1 MAAYQYPNPTY
12 EGTEVKRGISDRG
25 TYGAPTRPWKE
36 WSDWERKKFYD
47 EHGFW
52 PEQASFD
59 PLSLGGAPARLQ
71 AQMEGVGEG
80 EFYDPALRTLEGIER
95 PPTAI
100 QGSLVSATPTATA
113 PDPSAVTPAAEPSQ
127 IPTIPSATG
136 GLSGAAQGR
145 LQALQN
151 KWGGYMDAHAFA
163 TGATSRRKSFDSG
176 IGSVFGTAKD
186 DQFKEIESGNYN
198 LTYHKN
204 PATGVWKLIAS
215 SPKWQEKDP
224 VTKVDKQGRLRYVTG
239 PNKGAYVFP
248 NEIIDPKTERD
259 PNNRLRYMGGV
270 RHGQLVFD
278 PGETGKG
285 IAKEYEPHEKVQL
298 FQFGEGLFSEMAQ
311 ARQYGLDSPE
321 YIEAKR
327 RYDLFTDQPGTE
339 ANVQRFRQINQLEA
353 ETERAAQDYGA
364 GSPQH
369 IAAQTN
375 EKQFA
380 DLIAASD
387 KQYQPK
393 VTEFMRTSPDGTVE
407 KFPGFIQWV
416 PDNGDVKPIFKDM
429 DGNVLTDV
437 VQAPTTATTPAFL
450 QKWQMHERLKR
461 NAGWEPSPGELSSE
475 FEKFMMNEQVVT
487 QQGYGLADVRTLNN
501 QIIATKTSTVTIG
514 RILDQLAN
522 KNVTTG
528 LVGNIFQGW
537 EGVKDQALQLAI
549 TTVGTAWR
557 SKGDNKY
564 AIRVDERSLLDASI
578 YKWNRGDL
586 AAGLQPN
593 IVYLAYS
600 LARALDPSGR
610 LSDFDVQVQI
620 ENITAGGN
628 SKSKMASA
636 LKNIHNRLVE
646 KMRFHYEGARNIQN
660 MQLYNP
666 DTGAIEALPN
676 SFEEFLKQQNMVG
689 RLMEFTINATG
700 KRAIG
705 YQVPVYD
712 DKGELI
718 GFEFEP
724 IAQWEP
730 MG

>member
-1 MAAYQYPNPTY
+1 MTP
-12 EGTEVKRGISDRG
+12 EER
-25 TYGAPTRPWKE
+25 E
-36 WSDWERKKFYD
+36 DWERRLAIMRGQQLASSGPLAD
-47 EHGFW
+47 PILGRTEGSILQSHGL
-52 PEQASFD
+52 P
-59 PLSLGGAPARLQ
+59 PNLGLINQDRDRVVLD
-71 AQMEGVGEG
+71 
-80 EFYDPALRTLEGIER
+80 YLESKR
-95 PPTAI
+95 PPTETTVAGGELDPNRI
-100 QGSLVSATPTATA
+100 YELALKGATTPSV
-113 PDPSAVTPAAEPSQ
+113 DPSAVTPAADPSA
-127 IPTIPSATG
+127 IPSIPSATG

-176 IGSVFGTAKD
+176 IGSVFGTAKA
-186 DQFKEIESGNYN
+186 DQFKEIESGTWKY
-198 LTYHKN
+198 TYHKN
-204 PATGVWKLIAS
+204 PQTGEWTVIAAAPRWE
-215 SPKWQEKDP
+215 PKSWSTTKDINGRP
-224 VTKVDKQGRLRYVTG
+224 IFAEGPYMGRLVSEVSGLPQT
-239 PNKGAYVFP
+239 
-248 NEIIDPKTERD
+248 
-259 PNNRLRYMGGV
+259 
-270 RHGQLVFD
+270 
-278 PGETGKG
+278 
-285 IAKEYEPHEKVQL
+285 AKEYKPEKEVSL
-298 FQFGEGLFSEMAQ
+298 FKFGEGLFSEMVQ
-311 ARQYGLDSPE
+311 ARTLGLDSPE

-339 ANVQRFRQINQLEA
+339 ANIQRFRQINQLEA
-353 ETERAAQDYGA
+353 ETAQAAQDYGD

-369 IAAQTN
+369 LAAQEN
-375 EKQFA
+375 QKQFA
-380 DLIAASD
+380 DLIVASD
-387 KQYQPK
+387 KDYKPV
-393 VTEFMRTSPDGTVE
+393 VTEFMRTSPDGTIE
-407 KFPGFIQWV
+407 KFPGYVQYV
-416 PDNGDVKPIFKDM
+416 PDNGGVKPIFKDM

-528 LVGNIFQGW
+528 LIGNIFQGW

-549 TTVGTAWR
+549 TTVGTAYR
-557 SKGDNKY
+557 SEGDNKY
-564 AIRVDERSLLDASI
+564 AIRVDERSLLDQSI

-586 AAGLQPN
+586 AAGLRPN
-593 IVYLAYS
+593 RVYLAYS

-660 MQLYNP
+660 MQLTDP
-666 DTGAIEALPN
+666 DTGEIKGLPN
-676 SFEEFLKQQNMVG
+676 SFEKFLEQQNMVG
-689 RLMEFTINATG
+689 RLMEWTINATG

-705 YQVPVYD
+705 YQKPVYD
-712 DKGELI
+712 ESGEII
-718 GFEFEP
+718 GFEYEP